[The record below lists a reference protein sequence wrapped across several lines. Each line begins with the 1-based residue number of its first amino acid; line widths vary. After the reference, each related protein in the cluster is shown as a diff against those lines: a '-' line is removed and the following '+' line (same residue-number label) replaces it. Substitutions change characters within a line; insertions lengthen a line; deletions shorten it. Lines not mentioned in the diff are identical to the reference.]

1 MKFTHILLLT
11 CLAVTLAGCR
21 QQDAAIEESEPEST
35 PVVFIDGN
43 AEAFYIKNGPR
54 FENVDS
60 LIPYLKK
67 NYNRIVLRETDKPV
81 PFSEKLVRIFT
92 QNGVAVEEY
101 ISLYPPAEKKQPE
114 KKQPEESLKF

>member
-11 CLAVTLAGCR
+11 CLAVMLAGCR
-21 QQDAAIEESEPEST
+21 QQETSIEELEPETT

-43 AEAFYIKNGPR
+43 VDAFYIKNGPR

-60 LIPYLKK
+60 LIKYLKK
-67 NYNRIVLRETDKPV
+67 NYNRIILRETDKPV

-101 ISLYPPAEKKQPE
+101 ISLYPPSE